1 MSNGYKGTISL
12 AKENPNF
19 RDPHGNICDWLTV
32 VKSCYEVSEKTK
44 EFAGSWI
51 ANKGWF
57 PSLRTLAKYGI
68 VEKTDTTRG
77 GRRAYYIM
85 PDRDGVRKA
94 LKKLGYL

>member
-1 MSNGYKGTISL
+1 MSNGYGGTIRL

-19 RDPHGNICDWLTV
+19 KDPLGNIGDWLIV
-32 VKSCYEVSEKTK
+32 VKTCYDVSEKTK

-51 ANKGWF
+51 ANKSWF

-77 GRRAYYIM
+77 GRRAYYIV
-85 PDRDGVRKA
+85 PDRDGVGKA
-94 LKKLGYL
+94 LKELGYL